1 MLQAFRAPR
10 ARLAYRL
17 AFVATVA
24 FVSVLS
30 FAQSLDS
37 TIGRSIFE
45 DGRGRDGRQII
56 GRVAGGAVPMQGGAV
71 ACANC
76 HGANGSG
83 GGEGWIDAPD
93 IRGFAL
99 SKPYGARRAGGEA
112 RPPYDRA
119 SFARAL
125 RTGIAPDGIGLDPAM
140 PRFDLADDELDAL
153 LAHLNALSDRAHA
166 QRERP
171 ALVLLM
177 PQTASPPAERLLQS
191 LQNCPTAPA
200 ANEPARPLPALRVL
214 RYDTLDAIAPQ
225 LDTMA
230 RDGSAAAL
238 FAPYLIGAEDAFAR
252 SGIGT
257 RLPVVLPMAMRS
269 VGDDA
274 RVLFGLPDLRAQ
286 AIALIEAPSS
296 PQANR
301 LTLAIDPALAQRDAL
316 SRSLREAAEAVG
328 WRVKVVVRFDEA
340 FADPGSDAVLALA
353 DITDPAPPQT
363 RARSLTLWVPAAFVV
378 PAQLNAWA
386 SKGARVRI
394 ALPYPPTVGED
405 PRWIPP
411 ADAWAAIGCELLARL
426 PPLPAQQ
433 DAVDAWRDALAN
445 QPELR
450 LGDWLRMSAATD
462 SSTASRAFVMDWRA
476 AASER

>member
-1 MLQAFRAPR
+1 MPQVLRKTL
-10 ARLAYRL
+10 ARQAYRL

-24 FVSVLS
+24 VVSALS
-30 FAQSLDS
+30 FAQSADTAL
-37 TIGRSIFE
+37 GRRIFE
-45 DGRGRDGRQII
+45 DGRGRDGRYII
-56 GRVAGGAVPMQGGAV
+56 GRVADGAVPMQGAVV

-83 GGEGWIDAPD
+83 GGEAWIDAPD

-125 RTGIAPDGIGLDPAM
+125 RTGIAPDGVGLDPAM

-171 ALVLLM
+171 ALVVLM
-177 PQTASPPAERLLQS
+177 PQAAPPPAERLLQR

-200 ANEPARPLPALRVL
+200 ANESARPLPALRVL
-214 RYDTLDAIAPQ
+214 RYDTFDAISPQ
-225 LDTMA
+225 LDAMA

-252 SGIGT
+252 SGVGT
-257 RLPVVLPMAMRS
+257 RLPMVLPMAMRNI
-269 VGDDA
+269 GDDA

-286 AIALIEAPSS
+286 AMALIEAPAS

-301 LTLAIDPALAQRDAL
+301 LTLVVDPVLAQRDAL
-316 SRSLREAAEAVG
+316 SRSLRDAAEAVG
-328 WRVKVVVRFDEA
+328 WRVKIVARFDEA
-340 FADPGSDAVLALA
+340 FAEGGSDAVLALA
-353 DITDPAPPQT
+353 DITDAALPKT
-363 RARSLTLWVPAAFVV
+363 RTHSLRLWVPAAFIV
-378 PAQLNAWA
+378 PAQLNAWEN
-386 SKGARVRI
+386 SGAHVRI
-394 ALPYPPTVGED
+394 ALPYPPTVGDD

-411 ADAWAAIGCELLARL
+411 TDAWAAIGCELLARL
-426 PPLPAQQ
+426 PPLPAQS
-433 DAVDAWRDALAN
+433 DGIDAWRDSLAN

-450 LGDWLRMSAATD
+450 LGDWLNIPATAGMN
-462 SSTASRAFVMDWRA
+462 TATRAFVMEWQ
-476 AASER
+476 